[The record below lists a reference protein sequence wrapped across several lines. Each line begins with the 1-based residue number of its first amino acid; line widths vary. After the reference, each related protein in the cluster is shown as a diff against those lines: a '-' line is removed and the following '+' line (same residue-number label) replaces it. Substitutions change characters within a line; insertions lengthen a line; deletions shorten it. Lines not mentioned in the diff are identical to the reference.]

1 MYKLIVRKQ
10 ALKSFRRM
18 PKHDAVRVRSE
29 LAKLIEDPHRNDIDV
44 VRLQG
49 RQGFRLRSGNWRVI
63 FDRNDQILE
72 IEVLRIGLRSNVYK
86 Q

>member
-1 MYKLIVRKQ
+1 MRKQ
-10 ALKSFRRM
+10 ALYSFQKM
-18 PKHDAVRVRSE
+18 PKCNEFRARGE

-44 VRLQG
+44 VKLQG

-63 FDRNDQILE
+63 FDRDDQIRE
-72 IEVLRIGLRSNVYK
+72 IEVLRISLRSNIYK